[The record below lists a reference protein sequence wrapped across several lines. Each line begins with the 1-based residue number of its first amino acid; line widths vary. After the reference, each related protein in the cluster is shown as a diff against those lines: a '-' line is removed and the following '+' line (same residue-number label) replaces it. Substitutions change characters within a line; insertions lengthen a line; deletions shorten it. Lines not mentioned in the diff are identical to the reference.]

1 MTEAVLRRSAVRVER
16 QRRTRRFR
24 SGPLITYALIVLCI
38 VVLLFPVV
46 WMVSTA
52 FKTSEQAF
60 HVPPVW
66 WPGHPTVKPF
76 AYAIS
81 PIMLRFFTNSI
92 IIAGL
97 SAVAATLI
105 GAATAYA
112 ISRGRH
118 WSLEMLLAFMLGSM
132 AFPLPL
138 LMISMYA
145 MLTWL
150 GLLNSYGAVV
160 IGDTILTLPI
170 VIWLLKGF
178 IDGLPAEVE
187 ESAYVEGAGP
197 IRIIWSIVLPMLR
210 PGFTAAGIY
219 VFVTSWNEFVL
230 GLTFTTSTDMRPLPA
245 GISLAFLQEF
255 QYQWPEMMAVATVA
269 TLPILLLFVALQRN
283 FVEGVTAGA
292 VKH

>member
-1 MTEAVLRRSAVRVER
+1 MTEAVLRAPATPGRAPRPRSMP
-16 QRRTRRFR
+16 R
-24 SGPLITYALIVLCI
+24 SGPLISYAAIVMSI
-38 VVLLFPVV
+38 VVLLFPIV
-46 WMVSTA
+46 WMVLTA

-60 HVPPVW
+60 RVPPVW
-66 WPGHPTVKPF
+66 WPQHPTVKPF

-81 PIMLRFFTNSI
+81 PVMLRFFANSV

-97 SAVAATLI
+97 SAVAGTLI

-118 WSLEMLLAFMLGSM
+118 WSLDALLVFLLGSL

-145 MLTWL
+145 TLAWL
-150 GLLNSYGAVV
+150 GLLNWYGAVV
-160 IGDTILTLPI
+160 IGDTVLTLPI

-178 IDGLPAEVE
+178 IDGLPIEVE
-187 ESAYVEGAGP
+187 ESAYLEGAGP

-219 VFVTSWNEFVL
+219 VFVTSWNEFIL

-255 QYQWPEMMAVATVA
+255 QYQWPEMMAVATIA
-269 TLPILLLFVALQRN
+269 TLPILLLFIAFQRN

>member
-1 MTEAVLRRSAVRVER
+1 M
-16 QRRTRRFR
+16 
-24 SGPLITYALIVLCI
+24 PL
-38 VVLLFPVV
+38 
-46 WMVSTA
+46 
-52 FKTSEQAF
+52 
-60 HVPPVW
+60 
-66 WPGHPTVKPF
+66 
-76 AYAIS
+76 
-81 PIMLRFFTNSI
+81 
-92 IIAGL
+92 
-97 SAVAATLI
+97 
-105 GAATAYA
+105 
-112 ISRGRH
+112 
-118 WSLEMLLAFMLGSM
+118 
-132 AFPLPL
+132 
-138 LMISMYA
+138 
-145 MLTWL
+145 LTWL

-178 IDGLPAEVE
+178 IDGLPVEVE

>member
-1 MTEAVLRRSAVRVER
+1 MTEAVLRTPAAQDRAPRLR
-16 QRRTRRFR
+16 GIPR
-24 SGPLITYALIVLCI
+24 SGPLISYASIVLSI

-46 WMVSTA
+46 WMVLTA

-60 HVPPVW
+60 RVPPVW
-66 WPGHPTVKPF
+66 WPQHPTARAF
-76 AYAIS
+76 AYAVS
-81 PIMLRFFTNSI
+81 PVMLRFFANSV

-97 SAVAATLI
+97 SAVAGTLI

-118 WSLEMLLAFMLGSM
+118 WSLEALLVFMLGSL

-145 MLTWL
+145 TLTWL

-160 IGDTILTLPI
+160 IGDTVLTLPI

-178 IDGLPAEVE
+178 IDGLPIEVE
-187 ESAYVEGAGP
+187 ESAYLEGAGP

-219 VFVTSWNEFVL
+219 VFVTSWNEFIL

-255 QYQWPEMMAVATVA
+255 QYQWPEMMAVATIA
-269 TLPILLLFVALQRN
+269 TLPILLLFIAFQRN